1 MPIFY
6 IVGGPGL
13 LIKEQLQLGYNNID
27 TLRATFKCW
36 IGRQPAKVQAHCS
49 MIEFYQS
56 TDLPMAPLYVVFKD
70 LDLAKLLSSPPVCH
84 ILCLSSLKAKYVRL
98 MACGAWSQR
107 HEEHSAARASA
118 AWGAR
123 MSSGTDEGTLSQ
135 SMRRRCL
142 NKVKKIAGYNKMANI
157 LQLQNHSSTEER

>member
-27 TLRATFKCW
+27 ILKLHSNV
-36 IGRQPAKVQAHCS
+36 GYAKLQARCS

-70 LDLAKLLSSPPVCH
+70 LDLAKLPSSPPSVPH
-84 ILCLSSLKAKYVRL
+84 LVVVELKSQIREAHGLWSLKPKTR
-98 MACGAWSQR
+98 
-107 HEEHSAARASA
+107 
-118 AWGAR
+118 
-123 MSSGTDEGTLSQ
+123 GT
-135 SMRRRCL
+135 
-142 NKVKKIAGYNKMANI
+142 
-157 LQLQNHSSTEER
+157 

>member
-27 TLRATFKCW
+27 ILKLHSNV
-36 IGRQPAKVQAHCS
+36 GYAKLQARCS

-70 LDLAKLLSSPPVCH
+70 LDLAKLLSSPVCH
-84 ILCLSSLKAKYVRL
+84 ILWLSSLKAKYTRL
-98 MACGAWSQR
+98 MACGA
-107 HEEHSAARASA
+107 
-118 AWGAR
+118 
-123 MSSGTDEGTLSQ
+123 
-135 SMRRRCL
+135 
-142 NKVKKIAGYNKMANI
+142 
-157 LQLQNHSSTEER
+157 